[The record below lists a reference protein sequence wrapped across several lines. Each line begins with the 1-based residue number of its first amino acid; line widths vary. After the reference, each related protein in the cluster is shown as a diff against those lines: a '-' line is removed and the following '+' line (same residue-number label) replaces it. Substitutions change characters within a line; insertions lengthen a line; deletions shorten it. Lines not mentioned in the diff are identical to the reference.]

1 MRGGIFGGIVLAAGC
16 SLACGDGSPTTPT
29 TTVTNAQLP
38 TSDFPAGTS
47 LRVVSGENRAP
58 VPGAEV
64 TVGADALVT
73 DDAGT
78 ITLEHDFN
86 EGTLVD
92 IEAPGFLFRQTRLRR
107 LTGAEFRLWPKE
119 SSTGLTE
126 AFVFDVVYQLAQGGE
141 SSHMMRIRPLTDMA
155 FVVPSA
161 RILGDARAMR
171 AVYDAIDEL
180 NAIARGEVNFA
191 VAPDPPPGSIYFE
204 LVIDPA
210 ELEGNVV
217 GQALRRLSGWN
228 IVGGTV
234 TYDSLETARTSAT
247 HHELGH
253 MFGLGH
259 SDSRADVMF
268 PFLHRRVETFAPRER
283 LAMRLMLDRP
293 AANRLPDND
302 RDVASA
308 QTLKT
313 EWVSVISCS
322 R

>member
-1 MRGGIFGGIVLAAGC
+1 MAAGVL
-16 SLACGDGSPTTPT
+16 SACGDDGPPTTPT
-29 TTVTNAQLP
+29 TTATRAQLP

-47 LRVVSGENRAP
+47 IRIVSGENRAP
-58 VPGAEV
+58 VSGAEV
-64 TVGADALVT
+64 TIGTDALVT

-78 ITLEHDFN
+78 MTLEHDFN

-92 IEAPGFLFRQTRLRR
+92 IVAPGFLVRQTRLRR
-107 LTGAEFRLWPKE
+107 LTGAEFSLWPKE
-119 SSTGLTE
+119 SSTGLAE
-126 AFVFDVVYQLAQGGE
+126 AFVFDVVYHLARGGE

-161 RILGDARAMR
+161 QILRDVRAMR
-171 AVYDAIDEL
+171 AVNDAIDEL
-180 NAIARGEVNFA
+180 NDLTRGEVSFA
-191 VAPDPPPGSIYFE
+191 VVSDPPPGSIYFE

-210 ELEGNVV
+210 QPEGDVV
-217 GQALRRLSGWN
+217 GQALRRFSGWN
-228 IVGGTV
+228 IVGGIV

-293 AANRLPDND
+293 AANRQPDND
-302 RDVASA
+302 RNVASA

-313 EWVSVISCS
+313 EWVSVISCY